1 MKQSPRF
8 IPSAAGEYC
17 RSRGIDART
26 IGSRVLFIGAL
37 AATLT
42 TVSIAR
48 AMESGSPLQAVKTT
62 VAELFT
68 IVKGESEP
76 SRWDQRRW
84 DVEQVIRR
92 HVSYDEMAKRSL
104 GEPWTGLDNNQREE
118 FVGLF
123 VHMLRDALANRLF
136 QYSDEQVDY
145 LSEEQEEGCAKVATK
160 LWGHKIDTTVEFRLK
175 NHSGQ
180 WLLYDA
186 VVDGSSIVSNYRAQ
200 FAAVLRE
207 VSYAGLIDKM
217 KQKTLMVKM
226 FEGSGP

>member
-8 IPSAAGEYC
+8 IPCAAPEC
-17 RSRGIDART
+17 RRSCGIDSRT
-26 IGSRVLFIGAL
+26 IGCRVLFIGAL
-37 AATLT
+37 AATLAT
-42 TVSIAR
+42 ASITR
-48 AMESGSPLQAVKTT
+48 ATESESPLQAVRTT
-62 VAELFT
+62 VIELFN
-68 IVKGESEP
+68 IVKGSEP

-84 DVEQVIRR
+84 DVEQVIRH

-136 QYSDEQVDY
+136 QYSDEQIVY
-145 LSEEQEEGCAKVATK
+145 LSVEQEEGCAKVATK
-160 LWGHKIDTTVEFRLK
+160 LWGRKIDTTVEFRLK
-175 NHSGQ
+175 NQSGR

-200 FAAVLRE
+200 FSAVLRE

-226 FEGSGP
+226 FEGSGS